1 MENRENQRVALTKRM
16 LLEALLALL
25 ETRHI
30 QQISVTE
37 LCSRAGINRT
47 TFYKH
52 YNTPNDVLEEL
63 ERNYTAEMVK
73 IQEDEQLPNAEKRI
87 EACCVF
93 LHQNKAMVR
102 LLIRNGMDEEIA
114 TKALIK
120 LFQQAAAA
128 SSDIDH
134 SVHDETDQK
143 LIITYIVN
151 GCYSLLRTW
160 LVEELPKTP
169 QEIAALLY
177 LVATKG
183 WIREEVKV

>member
-1 MENRENQRVALTKRM
+1 MENRENQRVALTKRL
-16 LLEALLALL
+16 LLEALLTLL
-25 ETRHI
+25 ETKHI

-37 LCSRAGINRT
+37 LCGRAGINRT

-52 YNTPNDVLEEL
+52 YNTPNDILEEL
-63 ERNYTAEMVK
+63 ERKYAAEMA
-73 IQEDEQLPNAEKRI
+73 QLQDDGMPAEKRI

-93 LHQNKAMVR
+93 LHQHKDMIR
-102 LLIRNGMDEEIA
+102 LLMRNGMDDEIA
-114 TKALIK
+114 TQTLIR

-128 SSDIDH
+128 SSDFDR
-134 SVHDETDQK
+134 SVYDETDQK

-151 GCYSLLRTW
+151 GCCSLLRTW

-177 LVATKG
+177 LVATTG
-183 WIREEVKV
+183 WIREEVKA